1 MTVLGIALMII
12 AVVYGV
18 VNLVMLGFMVKFMK
32 PMVSLC
38 DKGYKLMEKSLDEM
52 EKDMDL

>member
-1 MTVLGIALMII
+1 MTVLGIAAMII

-18 VNLVMLGFMVKFMK
+18 VNLVMLVYVMKIMK